1 MIPATVRSVHR
12 YFEPADRFVQI
23 AVLGPEAFGDLAGQA
38 MSGAD
43 WRHAVVQRCVPELPL
58 EEHREAAYR
67 LCVEVNP
74 RLDVHCVQ
82 LAGQGTGTAA
92 KRTAQQ
98 PTSLHQTALDLST
111 RVRGLRQRLARQ
123 LIGQEAAVD
132 AMARAVERAAAG
144 LHHPHRPLASFLFVG
159 RTGTGKTEA
168 ARTLAREVYGD
179 GEPRPLIR
187 IDCSEYALAHETA
200 RLVGAPPGYV
210 GHDDGGFLTGELAKH
225 QGCVVL
231 FDEVEKAH
239 PRLHQLLLQ
248 VLEEGVLTDGKGRKA
263 SFAQSMVVLTSNAGA
278 QEMDAASRRMGFA
291 ATEHGT
297 LDAAALHDL
306 AQTALRQQFAPEF
319 LGRLDE
325 TIVFADLDAEAI
337 ERIAARLLGELAL
350 RARHTGTKVAFGP
363 EIARHVAARC
373 AATGAHGT
381 PSGARAVRQILQ
393 REVEAPLAEWIVAS
407 RRRAGLVRA
416 VLGTTLASKCVQY
429 VWEE

>member
-1 MIPATVRSVHR
+1 
-12 YFEPADRFVQI
+12 
-23 AVLGPEAFGDLAGQA
+23 
-38 MSGAD
+38 
-43 WRHAVVQRCVPELPL
+43 
-58 EEHREAAYR
+58 
-67 LCVEVNP
+67 
-74 RLDVHCVQ
+74 
-82 LAGQGTGTAA
+82 
-92 KRTAQQ
+92 
-98 PTSLHQTALDLST
+98 
-111 RVRGLRQRLARQ
+111 
-123 LIGQEAAVD
+123 
-132 AMARAVERAAAG
+132 MARAVERAAAG

-210 GHDDGGFLTGELAKH
+210 GHDDGGFLTSELAKR

-239 PRLHQLLLQ
+239 PRVHQLLLQ

-263 SFAQSMVVLTSNAGA
+263 SFAHSMVVLTSNAGA
-278 QEMDAASRRMGFA
+278 HEMEAASRRMGFA
-291 ATEHGT
+291 ASGSGALGTTEVQ
-297 LDAAALHDL
+297 DL
-306 AQTALRQQFAPEF
+306 VQTALRQQFAPEF

-350 RARHTGTKVAFGP
+350 RARQAGTKVAFGP

-373 AATGAHGT
+373 AATGANSS
-381 PSGARAVRQILQ
+381 PSGARALRHILQ
-393 REVEAPLAEWIVAS
+393 REVEAPLAEWMITA
-407 RRRAGLVRA
+407 RQPAGLVRA
-416 VLGTTLASKCVQY
+416 RLVPAGVQF
-429 VWEE
+429 VPEK